1 MAEEFKGINQE
12 TLKNVEL
19 LKGSMKEIV
28 ESTKNLNKQF
38 KDYSS
43 LLQSSKSN
51 YDAITLSA
59 SKFAGLQTEVSKS
72 ASTTSKVFGEQQKQL
87 SVVRSL
93 NAQIENLMDRMAVT
107 SGKEEKVLLRQAQN
121 LAAARDNAKELANAY
136 GELAENSADLDKSTI
151 WFSSLAEVAKDIPG
165 LRKISGP
172 FEAASQAARA
182 TVISNA
188 KNKAFLNEALK
199 TGKDLTAE
207 KIKELGL
214 TKQAGGLTGSAAA
227 SRLKSAGVVAKTEN
241 ASIAG
246 MQAGFK
252 ALGPII
258 SKAIAPLALI
268 KGLIEGIK
276 FFVGAMFDANKQSV
290 NLSKNLSTSAKSG
303 DQIRQYFIDNKN
315 LLQTQFKLTSAL
327 IESQSQLAELSAL
340 SNLYSL
346 ETLDTQTQLT
356 KEIGLQAEDASNLNK
371 IFITN
376 DEQSTKALDNAFDTV
391 AQYANQNKILF
402 NTQKI
407 LSQASKTSGQLL
419 VSFKGSSTE
428 LFKALMNANKLGIS
442 LQQSRDISNS
452 LLDFESSISAEMEAE
467 LLTGKTLNLEK
478 ARSLALQ
485 GKFVESAEEAL
496 KAIGS
501 FNEFQKM
508 NVIQQAALAKA
519 AGLTVDQ
526 LSDAFIQQKFLG
538 TETGEQIKRLK
549 EAGAITE
556 ANALAAGTLNK
567 EDLKSAMTRLNAQE
581 KFNLALEQ
589 GKEIFSDLV
598 SGGALQT
605 LADAIQGLANS
616 SFIKGYAEQGEA
628 KRIEK
633 ELQEK
638 EKEKPGSVSKAE
650 LDIAKSATN
659 QVTAGETASLVGGG
673 ALTGAAIGSAFPVIG
688 TAIGAGVGALV
699 GLIANAFASKS
710 GKDDLI
716 ESKKIAERQQISGYE
731 KTDDFILR
739 PGQKPIKYN
748 KDDIIIGG
756 TNLTGDNTS
765 MNSSGNNNEM
775 ISLLKELIS
784 AVKSEGNV
792 YLDGTKVGTAMAV
805 STYRVQ

>member
-19 LKGSMKEIV
+19 LKSSMKEIV

-51 YDAITLSA
+51 YDAITSSA
-59 SKFAGLQTEVSKS
+59 SKFAELQTKVSKN

-93 NAQIENLMDRMAVT
+93 NAQIENLMDRIVNST
-107 SGKEEKVLLRQAQN
+107 KEEEKVLLKQAQN

-151 WFSSLAEVAKDIPG
+151 WFSAIAEVAKDIPG

-188 KNKAFLNEALK
+188 KNKAFLDEALK

-227 SRLKSAGVVAKTEN
+227 SRLKSAGVIAKTEN

-268 KGLIEGIK
+268 KGLVEGIK
-276 FFVGAMFDANKQSV
+276 FFVKSMFEASTQIAEFQRDMGLTRDAAGDLRQRTFEIAKNSANLADTQGRILITQKQIV
-290 NLSKNLSTSAKSG
+290 
-303 DQIRQYFIDNKN
+303 
-315 LLQTQFKLTSAL
+315 
-327 IESQSQLAELSAL
+327 QSQKEINDALETQIDFTKELGVFGEKLLVQSSILRDNLGLSADVTGEL
-340 SNLYSL
+340 TNEAIRTGIEVEDNTKKILGSVAAVGL
-346 ETLDTQTQLT
+346 EKKILLD
-356 KEIGLQAEDASNLNK
+356 I
-371 IFITN
+371 
-376 DEQSTKALDNAFDTV
+376 
-391 AQYANQNKILF
+391 NKILSEAAK
-402 NTQKI
+402 TQGNI
-407 LSQASKTSGQLL
+407 RL
-419 VSFKGSSTE
+419 SFKGSTAE
-428 LFKALMNANKLGIS
+428 LAKGVAQAKLLGLTLKQNEGIA
-442 LQQSRDISNS
+442 RN
-452 LLDFESSISAEMEAE
+452 LLNFEESISSELEAE
-467 LLTGKTLNLEK
+467 LLTGMNLNLERARLLALNGDLVGVGK
-478 ARSLALQ
+478 EINKQGVTYNKLQSMNLIQREAISKSLGLTTDELADSLKKQEEYNALQARSLRMGIKISNIEKKSLQ
-485 GKFVESAEEAL
+485 EIFEEGKN
-496 KAIGS
+496 IGR
-501 FNEFQKM
+501 NQ
-508 NVIQQAALAKA
+508 
-519 AGLTVDQ
+519 
-526 LSDAFIQQKFLG
+526 
-538 TETGEQIKRLK
+538 EQIVELLGEEIYKRKQAEDAQTKFNKALDSAK
-549 EAGAITE
+549 ESFAKLVDGGAIDKFADVLTKFISTVQSKGFIS
-556 ANALAAGTLNK
+556 ALFG
-567 EDLKSAMTRLNAQE
+567 DYR
-581 KFNLALEQ
+581 
-589 GKEIFSDLV
+589 SD
-598 SGGALQT
+598 QQ
-605 LADAIQGLANS
+605 I
-616 SFIKGYAEQGEA
+616 
-628 KRIEK
+628 
-633 ELQEK
+633 LQEK
-638 EKEKPGSVSKAE
+638 VNAE
-650 LDIAKSATN
+650 LK
-659 QVTAGETASLVGGG
+659 VGK
-673 ALTGAAIGSAFPVIG
+673 
-688 TAIGAGVGALV
+688 GVV
-699 GLIANAFASKS
+699 F
-710 GKDDLI
+710 
-716 ESKKIAERQQISGYE
+716 E
-731 KTDDFILR
+731 KTKEEIKSKGLELKNNRVVSPEQVDDFILR

-756 TNLTGDNTS
+756 TNLDGGNT
-765 MNSSGNNNEM
+765 SSGNNEI

>member
-172 FEAASQAARA
+172 FEAASKAARE

-188 KNKAFLNEALK
+188 KNKAFLDEALK

-227 SRLKSAGVVAKTEN
+227 SRLKSAGVIAKTEN
-241 ASIAG
+241 VSIAG

-276 FFVGAMFDANKQSV
+276 FFVGAMFEADKRITNIGRNLSLSKESSSALYKNIISTKSSLDDIRFTTTDLTEAFNEISQLSEFTTIANK
-290 NLSKNLSTSAKSG
+290 
-303 DQIRQYFIDNKN
+303 DQLK
-315 LLQTQFKLTSAL
+315 TQV
-327 IESQSQLAELSAL
+327 E
-340 SNLYSL
+340 
-346 ETLDTQTQLT
+346 LT
-356 KEIGLQAEDASNLNK
+356 KFLGLQAEDALQLQELFAVNNIESEK
-371 IFITN
+371 GVDIVYDQI
-376 DEQSTKALDNAFDTV
+376 AAF
-391 AQYANQNKILF
+391 ANQNKIIA
-402 NTQKI
+402 NGKKI
-407 LSQASKTSGQLL
+407 LSEIAKTS
-419 VSFKGSSTE
+419 SIIKINFKGNTPE
-428 LFKALMNANKLGIS
+428 LVKATLEAKKLGLS
-442 LQQSRDISNS
+442 LDQVNKIAGS
-452 LLDFESSISAEMEAE
+452 LLNFEDSISAELEAE
-467 LLTGKTLNLEK
+467 LLLGKDINLEEARRLALNNDIAGVTKEIAKQGITSEKFSKMNRIQQEAIAKTLGMGADELADSLYRQEMIKNTAGKVTEQLREQAKEAHKRKDYEESIRLEK
-478 ARSLALQ
+478 EAAAIEQGIVDGRSLEEAQ
-485 GKFVESAEEAL
+485 KRASAEE
-496 KAIGS
+496 
-501 FNEFQKM
+501 
-508 NVIQQAALAKA
+508 
-519 AGLTVDQ
+519 
-526 LSDAFIQQKFLG
+526 
-538 TETGEQIKRLK
+538 
-549 EAGAITE
+549 
-556 ANALAAGTLNK
+556 
-567 EDLKSAMTRLNAQE
+567 
-581 KFNLALEQ
+581 KFNKALERA
-589 GKEIFSDLV
+589 KEIFSDMAQP
-598 SGGALQT
+598 GGILDKIVGI
-605 LADAIQGLANS
+605 LESVFGIQEQKAKEELEKA
-616 SFIKGYAEQGEA
+616 GYTVQEGEG
-628 KRIEK
+628 I
-633 ELQEK
+633 L
-638 EKEKPGSVSKAE
+638 G
-650 LDIAKSATN
+650 
-659 QVTAGETASLVGGG
+659 
-673 ALTGAAIGSAFPVIG
+673 TGAAKISHLYKDGKHIEGAFGSGGLQALKEKYLLSPEESLLKEKKLELKKAESL
-688 TAIGAGVGALV
+688 AIARM
-699 GLIANAFASKS
+699 GLSDNV
-710 GKDDLI
+710 
-716 ESKKIAERQQISGYE
+716 
-731 KTDDFILR
+731 DDFILR

-756 TNLTGDNTS
+756 TNLDGGNTS
-765 MNSSGNNNEM
+765 SGNNEM

>member
-51 YDAITLSA
+51 YDAITSSA
-59 SKFAGLQTEVSKS
+59 SKFAELQTKVSKN

-93 NAQIENLMDRMAVT
+93 NAQIENLMDRIVNST
-107 SGKEEKVLLRQAQN
+107 KEEEKVLLRQAQN

-151 WFSSLAEVAKDIPG
+151 WFSSIAEVAKDIPG

-188 KNKAFLNEALK
+188 KNKAFLDEALK

-227 SRLKSAGVVAKTEN
+227 SRLKSAGVIAKTEN

-268 KGLIEGIK
+268 KGLVEGIK
-276 FFVGAMFDANKQSV
+276 FFVKSMFEASTQIAEFQRDMGLTRDAAGDLRQRTFEIAKNSANLADTQGRILITQKQIV
-290 NLSKNLSTSAKSG
+290 
-303 DQIRQYFIDNKN
+303 
-315 LLQTQFKLTSAL
+315 
-327 IESQSQLAELSAL
+327 QSQKEINDALETQIDFTKELGVFGEKLLVQSSILRDNLGLSADVTGEL
-340 SNLYSL
+340 TNEAIRTGIEVEDNTKKILGSVAAVGL
-346 ETLDTQTQLT
+346 EKKILLD
-356 KEIGLQAEDASNLNK
+356 I
-371 IFITN
+371 
-376 DEQSTKALDNAFDTV
+376 
-391 AQYANQNKILF
+391 NKILSEAAK
-402 NTQKI
+402 TQGNI
-407 LSQASKTSGQLL
+407 RL
-419 VSFKGSSTE
+419 SFKGSTAE
-428 LFKALMNANKLGIS
+428 LAKGVAQAKLLGLTLKQNEGIA
-442 LQQSRDISNS
+442 RN
-452 LLDFESSISAEMEAE
+452 LLNFEESISSELEAE
-467 LLTGKTLNLEK
+467 LLTGMNLNLERARLLALNGDLVGVGK
-478 ARSLALQ
+478 EINKQGVTYNKLQSMNLIQREAISKSLGLTTDELADSLKKQEEYNALQARSLRMGIKISNIEKKSLQ
-485 GKFVESAEEAL
+485 EIFEEGKN
-496 KAIGS
+496 IGR
-501 FNEFQKM
+501 NQ
-508 NVIQQAALAKA
+508 
-519 AGLTVDQ
+519 
-526 LSDAFIQQKFLG
+526 
-538 TETGEQIKRLK
+538 EQIVELLGEEIYKRKQAEDAQTKFNKALDSAK
-549 EAGAITE
+549 ESFAKLVDGGAIDKFADVLTKFISTVQSKGFIS
-556 ANALAAGTLNK
+556 ALFG
-567 EDLKSAMTRLNAQE
+567 DYR
-581 KFNLALEQ
+581 
-589 GKEIFSDLV
+589 SD
-598 SGGALQT
+598 QQ
-605 LADAIQGLANS
+605 I
-616 SFIKGYAEQGEA
+616 
-628 KRIEK
+628 
-633 ELQEK
+633 LQEK
-638 EKEKPGSVSKAE
+638 VNAE
-650 LDIAKSATN
+650 LK
-659 QVTAGETASLVGGG
+659 VGK
-673 ALTGAAIGSAFPVIG
+673 
-688 TAIGAGVGALV
+688 GVV
-699 GLIANAFASKS
+699 F
-710 GKDDLI
+710 
-716 ESKKIAERQQISGYE
+716 E
-731 KTDDFILR
+731 KTKEEIKSKGLELKNNRVVSPEQVDDFILR

-756 TNLTGDNTS
+756 TNLDGGNT
-765 MNSSGNNNEM
+765 SSGNNEI